1 MKKLQTDYAIQNAT
15 QDELERAKYAE
26 SIADILLAQNNEEL
40 EEGIVLGLYGSW
52 GSGKT
57 SFINLVKESL
67 CSKCPNIIKSAE
79 KYTKLKQNINKYF
92 NFLCIFLLCSFDF
105 IYFLSKYNI
114 FENITDSFY
123 HIYPH
128 IFLVILITVISC
140 QILLSIFICTYQPF
154 NIGWI
159 IDLIIAFGQKIK
171 ILQVNK
177 NQSFMLDFAPW
188 NIANPEII
196 IDKFFKT
203 LMLCISDNY
212 MLKQGFNKYL
222 ANLCNKIS
230 NGFVQIENYSDTLNL
245 KNELS
250 NLLKGA
256 KNKFYV
262 FIDDIDRLSSEEVYW
277 MFRIIKSIANLP
289 NIIYIISVDKDIVIN
304 SIENYN
310 KSFGKNFI
318 DKIIQIPVNLPIIKE
333 KHLQNYVFKQLQMLL
348 GQSPI
353 SDEQWQEYY
362 QDYWS
367 TIYAPNFHIFF
378 KNIRDVKQFIN
389 VFKLSYSIQIQNE
402 VNIIDMWL
410 INAIKLFIP
419 KLYDFIREHKTF
431 LTSTQRN
438 NMYSKPDEKEINYYK
453 TTLDNILSEI
463 PFLYVKKLRFIVWNL
478 FPNLAIL
485 DNSIYI
491 NYANKKHQFCRVC
504 SREYFD
510 NYFVYDTDSET
521 FTNSYVLETIAL
533 SQDYPKLVERFNELD
548 EKNKLKEFLQK
559 LENYTDKKIQ
569 SKSIQN
575 IIKAFFE
582 QGDLFKPY
590 NDEFLGFD
598 IYVSMER
605 IIYQLLEN
613 NNTNSI
619 NLLQNS
625 LSLEKSI
632 IPAISFAELI
642 KRLIE
647 QQSSL
652 NYANQT
658 MLEYFSQN
666 ILTAIRE
673 WAENDIEGK
682 VSESKPYNGCIIKHR
697 RASNILYFWS
707 EFGSKEEVITYISR
721 IIETDSGLLNLLD
734 KFKHVVKSSSMNGY
748 NTYHRIYAKDLERYF
763 NLDDLVNRLNALNQ
777 EDLSDNDKET
787 IKLVLDGIKNKDKD
801 PYYDED
807 DNE

>member
-26 SIADILLAQNNEEL
+26 SIADILLSQNNEEL

-67 CSKCPNIIKSAE
+67 CSKCPNLIKSSE
-79 KYTKLKQNINKYF
+79 KYTKHKQYINICF
-92 NFLCIFLLCSFDF
+92 NWFCILLLWSFDF

-140 QILLSIFICTYQPF
+140 QILLSIFIYTYQPF

-159 IDLIIAFGQKIK
+159 IDLIIAFCQKIK

-188 NIANPEII
+188 NIANSEIV
-196 IDKFFKT
+196 IDNFFKT
-203 LMLCISDNY
+203 LMSCVPYNHA
-212 MLKQGFNKYL
+212 LKQSINKYL
-222 ANLCNKIS
+222 TNLCSKITS
-230 NGFVQIENYSDTLNL
+230 GFVQIENYPDTLEL
-245 KNELS
+245 KCKLS
-250 NLLKGA
+250 ETLKETN
-256 KNKFYV
+256 NKFYI
-262 FIDDIDRLSSEEVYW
+262 FIDDIDRLSCEEAYW
-277 MFRIIKSIANLP
+277 MLRIIKSIANLP
-289 NIIYIISVDKDIVIN
+289 NIIYIVSVDKSIIVKTIQ
-304 SIENYN
+304 NYN
-310 KSFGKNFI
+310 ESFGNNFI
-318 DKIIQIPVNLPIIKE
+318 DKIIQIPINLPIIKE
-333 KHLQNYVFKQLQMLL
+333 KHIKKYLFEQLEDLL
-348 GQSPI
+348 SKTKI
-353 SDEQWQEYY
+353 TDEQWKEDY
-362 QDYWS
+362 QNYW
-367 TIYAPNFHIFF
+367 TIIISSNFHKFF
-378 KNIRDVKQFIN
+378 KNIRDIKRFIN
-389 VFKLSYSIQIQNE
+389 AFKLSYSTQIYNE

-410 INAIKLFIP
+410 ITAIKLFQP
-419 KLYDFIREHKTF
+419 NLYDFIKEHKKF
-431 LTSTQRN
+431 FTSPQR
-438 NMYSKPDEKEINYYK
+438 EKIKEQELEYYK
-453 TTLDNILSEI
+453 TTVNNLISDITYVNKRDFLTILCCMFPRFKTIDSTI
-463 PFLYVKKLRFIVWNL
+463 FLYGMY
-478 FPNLAIL
+478 
-485 DNSIYI
+485 DED
-491 NYANKKHQFCRVC
+491 KKHRLCRINC
-504 SREYFD
+504 EEHFD
-510 NYFVYDTDSET
+510 KYFVYDIDDET
-521 FTNSYVLETIAL
+521 FTNTYLQESIDL
-533 SQDYPKLVERFNELD
+533 SANYKTFVERLKELD
-548 EKNKLKEFLQK
+548 INSKLKDFLKQ
-559 LENYTDKKIQ
+559 LENYTNTNISEQ
-569 SKSIQN
+569 NIQN
-575 IIKAFFE
+575 IIKSFFE
-582 QGDLFKPY
+582 NGDYFKPY
-590 NDEFLGFD
+590 DDEFLGFD

-707 EFGSKEEVITYISR
+707 EFGSKEEVTTYISR